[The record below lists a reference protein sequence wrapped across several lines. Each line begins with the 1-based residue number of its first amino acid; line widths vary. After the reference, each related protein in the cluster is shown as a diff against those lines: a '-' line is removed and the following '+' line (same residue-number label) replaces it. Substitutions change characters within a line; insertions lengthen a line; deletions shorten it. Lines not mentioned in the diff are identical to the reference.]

1 MKWPALP
8 TGADKPS
15 WAGLFGAVSVLY
27 VFVDPYQR
35 NAPWVEWMWT
45 GVAFA
50 IFLALFIILN
60 LMLHF
65 VVVRP
70 LSRMARAADAISTG
84 NLTLLDLPA
93 TGKDQVAVLARAFN
107 RMRRSL
113 EKAMKMMEE

>member
-1 MKWPALP
+1 MSLP
-8 TGADKPS
+8 IAKADKTFYTFMGS
-15 WAGLFGAVSVLY
+15 LV
-27 VFVDPYQR
+27 
-35 NAPWVEWMWT
+35 
-45 GVAFA
+45 A
-50 IFLALFIILN
+50 IFLVLFIILN

-70 LSRMARAADAISTG
+70 LSHMAQAADAISTG

-113 EKAMKMMEE
+113 KKAMKMMEE